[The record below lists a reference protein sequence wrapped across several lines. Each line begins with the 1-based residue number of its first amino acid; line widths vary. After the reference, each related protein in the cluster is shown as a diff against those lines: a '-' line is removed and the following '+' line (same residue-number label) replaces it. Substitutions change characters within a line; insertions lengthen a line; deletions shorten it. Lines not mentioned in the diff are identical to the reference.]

1 MAQESDLET
10 LAARDR
16 DSGSIGIGAMIVFIA
31 LILVA
36 AVASTIIIKTAEEL
50 QQNAE
55 STSQDTRDQISGKIS
70 ISDIYVKTT
79 TDPLNADGDDDTATG
94 VTDVATLDV
103 IARVSSGSLNVQEGD
118 ITWYITCKVSY
129 STPGTTFAVVD
140 TELADARAL
149 SDDEGMD
156 PEDLTATS
164 TYTITT
170 VGTSDWTTVA
180 AVSELTGGTGA
191 IGDQFTATGAH
202 AAGSTGRAAQNSYMP
217 GDEITAGTT
226 FRFEI
231 DLGLTNTNA
240 GDDVIDADDFGATV
254 ATTAT
259 PGCDA
264 ESGAGAELGL
274 RVVVNGGGETLATL
288 KIQSITLGKSV
299 M

>member
-1 MAQESDLET
+1 MAQDTNLDT
-10 LAARDR
+10 LTARDR
-16 DSGSIGIGAMIVFIA
+16 ESGSIGIGAMIVFIA

-79 TDPLNADGDDDTATG
+79 ADPLGGGAGD
-94 VTDVATLDV
+94 TDVATFDV

-118 ITWYITCKVSY
+118 ITWYITCKVTY
-129 STPGTTFAVVD
+129 TTDGTTTFAVVD
-140 TELADARAL
+140 TELADARDL
-149 SDDEGMD
+149 SDNEGIAEADILAGNQYTIASQGTVTDGGMD
-156 PEDLTATS
+156 
-164 TYTITT
+164 TIFGTT
-170 VGTSDWTTVA
+170 GVDYDVGVGGTVA
-180 AVSELTGGTGA
+180 DATTGGDSVMDEDA
-191 IGDQFTATGAH
+191 YL
-202 AAGSTGRAAQNSYMP
+202 S
-217 GDEITAGTT
+217 GDELTAGTT

-231 DLGLTNTNA
+231 DLGVTDSA
-240 GDDVIDADDFGATV
+240 VDGDIDADDFGATDKSTPV
-254 ATTAT
+254 

-264 ESGAGAELGL
+264 EAGAGSELGL
-274 RVVVNGGGETLATL
+274 RIVVNGGGETLAKL

>member
-1 MAQESDLET
+1 MAQDTNLDT
-10 LAARDR
+10 LTARDR
-16 DSGSIGIGAMIVFIA
+16 ESGSIGIGAMIVFIA

-79 TDPLNADGDDDTATG
+79 ADPLGGGAGD
-94 VTDVATLDV
+94 TDVATFDV

-118 ITWYITCKVSY
+118 ITWYITCKVTY
-129 STPGTTFAVVD
+129 TTDGTTTFAVVD
-140 TELADARAL
+140 TELADARDL
-149 SDDEGMD
+149 SDNEGIAEADILAGNQYTIASQGTVTDGGMD
-156 PEDLTATS
+156 
-164 TYTITT
+164 TIFGTTGVDYDVGVGGTVADATT
-170 VGTSDWTTVA
+170 VGDSVMDEDA
-180 AVSELTGGTGA
+180 YLS
-191 IGDQFTATGAH
+191 
-202 AAGSTGRAAQNSYMP
+202 
-217 GDEITAGTT
+217 GDELTAGTT

-231 DLGLTNTNA
+231 DLGVTDSA
-240 GDDVIDADDFGATV
+240 VDGDIDADDFGATDKSTPV
-254 ATTAT
+254 

-264 ESGAGAELGL
+264 EAGAGSELGL
-274 RVVVNGGGETLATL
+274 RIVVNGGGETLAKL